1 MVHLAVGVF
10 LESLSSLCMYL
21 ASQLYY
27 VSHFSCYHCPSF
39 CHVHLLLQCLHDFE
53 RDPWFFI
60 CCCYLSIYLSTTIY
74 SVRYFSRIPCCL
86 LMIFICLVL
95 SS

>member
-27 VSHFSCYHCPSF
+27 VSHFSCYYCPSF

-60 CCCYLSIYLSTTIY
+60 CCCYLFIYLRLFTAY
-74 SVRYFSRIPCCL
+74 A
-86 LMIFICLVL
+86 IFLGFLAVC
-95 SS
+95 S